1 MAGWVSGQMK
11 GCTSFVI
18 NCLYLL
24 NYWHILLSKGTSGII
39 DLRSDEAFVQYLQQ
53 NSNHW
58 EPSQFQ
64 VWPEK
69 LPNWSIW
76 LSLGGTWDQKFK

>member
-18 NCLYLL
+18 NLL

-64 VWPEK
+64 VWPE
-69 LPNWSIW
+69 NRQIGQSD
-76 LSLGGTWDQKFK
+76 SV